1 MAFLVYQTS
10 KKTGTVYAY
19 EAVSYR
25 DPKTGR
31 PKTRKTYLGRVD
43 PISGRIIE
51 KAAPGKRNRSKL
63 GLQEQPSGEEA
74 DGSAR
79 DGKETLDRDSVGE
92 GPKDIPITK
101 ETYLIEKQRKR
112 IEELEA
118 ELKASHSREKSLE
131 RALEQIG
138 AILQKCQAAES

>member
-31 PKTRKTYLGRVD
+31 PKSRKTYLGRVD

-63 GLQEQPSGEEA
+63 GFQEQPSGEEA
-74 DGSAR
+74 DGPAR
-79 DGKETLDRDSVGE
+79 DGKGTFDLDCVGE
-92 GPKDIPITK
+92 GTKDAPMTK

-131 RALEQIG
+131 KALEQISS
-138 AILQKCQAAES
+138 IIQKSQAAES